1 MNSNQ
6 SLLIATIADKISE
19 ITGGD
24 GVVHSIRMRCPK
36 KPAMHDGVKT
46 IVQEGAVA
54 YYSVNKGGFCVHF
67 VAAHLPV
74 DEEKTDSGHPMRRA
88 KFFCGQYGLS
98 VSEAEDLVVDRYYK
112 SSGGEWPVRENLVAE
127 DC

>member
-6 SLLIATIADKISE
+6 SLLITTIADKISE

-36 KPAMHDGVKT
+36 KPAMHDGVET

-67 VAAHLPV
+67 VAAHLP
-74 DEEKTDSGHPMRRA
+74 
-88 KFFCGQYGLS
+88 

>member
-1 MNSNQ
+1 MNEYK
-6 SLLIATIADKISE
+6 SLLITKIADKVSE

-24 GVVHSIRMRCPK
+24 GVIHSLRMRCPK
-36 KPAMHDGVKT
+36 KPAMHDGVET
-46 IVQEGAVA
+46 IVQEGAIA

-67 VAAHLPV
+67 VGAYLPV
-74 DEEKTDSGHPMRRA
+74 DCGYPASA

-98 VSEAEDLVVDRYYK
+98 VSEAEDLVMDRYYK

>member
-1 MNSNQ
+1 MNEYQ
-6 SLLIATIADKISE
+6 SLLFTKIADKVSE

-24 GVVHSIRMRCPK
+24 GIIHSLRMRCPK
-36 KPAMHDGVKT
+36 KPAMHDGVET

-74 DEEKTDSGHPMRRA
+74 AKAKSALASA

-98 VSEAEDLVVDRYYK
+98 VSEAEDLITDRYYK

>member
-6 SLLIATIADKISE
+6 SLLITKIADKISE

-24 GVVHSIRMRCPK
+24 GVVHSIRMRCPN
-36 KPAMHDGVKT
+36 KPAMHDGVET

-54 YYSVNKGGFCVHF
+54 YYSVNRGGICVHF
-67 VAAHLPV
+67 VGAYLPV
-74 DEEKTDSGHPMRRA
+74 DEEKSASAKA

-98 VSEAEDLVVDRYYK
+98 VSEAEDLVMDRYYK

>member
-6 SLLIATIADKISE
+6 SLLITTIADKISE

-24 GVVHSIRMRCPK
+24 GVVHSIRMRCPN
-36 KPAMHDGVKT
+36 KPAMHDGVET

-67 VAAHLPV
+67 VGAHLPV
-74 DEEKTDSGHPMRRA
+74 DSGHPATA

-98 VSEAEDLVVDRYYK
+98 VSEAEDLVMDRYYK

>member
-1 MNSNQ
+1 MNEYK
-6 SLLIATIADKISE
+6 SLLITKIADKVSE

-24 GVVHSIRMRCPK
+24 GVIHSLRMRCPK
-36 KPAMHDGVKT
+36 KPAMHDGVET
-46 IVQEGAVA
+46 IVQEGAIA

-67 VAAHLPV
+67 VGAYLPV
-74 DEEKTDSGHPMRRA
+74 DCGYPATA

-98 VSEAEDLVVDRYYK
+98 VSEAEDLVMDRYYK

>member
-6 SLLIATIADKISE
+6 SLLITTIADKISE

-24 GVVHSIRMRCPK
+24 GVVHSIRMRCPN
-36 KPAMHDGVKT
+36 KPAMHDGVQT

-67 VAAHLPV
+67 VGAYLPV
-74 DEEKTDSGHPMRRA
+74 DCGYPAKA

-98 VSEAEDLVVDRYYK
+98 VSEAEDLVMDRYYK